1 MTDTRVHFSD
11 DNMGPLCPHLYLQ
24 VKRKS
29 LIPEWGV
36 KKVRKFAL
44 ENDQILL
51 SYNVGV
57 FIARISSKFSS

>member
-1 MTDTRVHFSD
+1 MRMTDTRVHFSD

-29 LIPEWGV
+29 LISEWGV

-44 ENDQILL
+44 ENDQGKI
-51 SYNVGV
+51 
-57 FIARISSKFSS
+57 